1 MFDNFYQNQK
11 LLRDEPEV
19 TDFLK
24 AKLGVNFDGT
34 EREFTGFMASFLM
47 EYNVMSFD
55 INPIDPNH
63 DAIKK
68 VLRPDSL
75 FEPGIQ
81 DAVREYLEIASEGS
95 TAIFSSLVVSYRGFP
110 SRANVLMKMIN
121 TFSDPSQS
129 NPEDAT
135 ARGREEGFECL
146 KKVLKT
152 KYDAKKIDEALL
164 INGGGSLN
172 PVLELINKV
181 EWRKVIYDLSEKY
194 PDSQFLNVLI
204 QRIADRGYVGEIK
217 HLKTASTYIGVYSKV
232 LLDQFDTLMD
242 ADDASLSK
250 FLPDLV
256 VENSGSVPTHISFCS
271 NVNKAADSSTE
282 CNDLVVTLRNLLSAP
297 PPAIAT
303 AILHIPPTPG
313 DVVALHRHY
322 NSATPP
328 SPIFLRD
335 PQLLYWLL
343 NNIFVP
349 SDKNKNL
356 KQDLKEKYLYLA
368 AFASSAKELIN
379 GEIDS
384 SQVDSTFTTLK
395 KLEAAV
401 SRKGATTTEF
411 GSIVKEILEYMDTPI
426 ASMALI
432 FWIKHLLRDT
442 SFYEKHFK
450 HHEVPIPHLLLEE
463 IAFRHPYQRTHVF
476 NAFKAELES
485 SSWKL
490 TPEIMLGLRQQL
502 LDRMIY
508 LIQLGFVIQV
518 VSYIE
523 KQARKLDEKLLIY
536 FVKKVVQMS
545 GSPYSKDFYSIM
557 IKLIEPID
565 STLEAQTDTRSLI
578 RQFLGDCPQELNDND
593 SVFRLKQL
601 FCKD

>member
-1 MFDNFYQNQK
+1 
-11 LLRDEPEV
+11 
-19 TDFLK
+19 
-24 AKLGVNFDGT
+24 
-34 EREFTGFMASFLM
+34 
-47 EYNVMSFD
+47 
-55 INPIDPNH
+55 
-63 DAIKK
+63 
-68 VLRPDSL
+68 
-75 FEPGIQ
+75 
-81 DAVREYLEIASEGS
+81 
-95 TAIFSSLVVSYRGFP
+95 
-110 SRANVLMKMIN
+110 
-121 TFSDPSQS
+121 
-129 NPEDAT
+129 
-135 ARGREEGFECL
+135 
-146 KKVLKT
+146 
-152 KYDAKKIDEALL
+152 
-164 INGGGSLN
+164 
-172 PVLELINKV
+172 
-181 EWRKVIYDLSEKY
+181 
-194 PDSQFLNVLI
+194 
-204 QRIADRGYVGEIK
+204 
-217 HLKTASTYIGVYSKV
+217 
-232 LLDQFDTLMD
+232 
-242 ADDASLSK
+242 
-250 FLPDLV
+250 
-256 VENSGSVPTHISFCS
+256 
-271 NVNKAADSSTE
+271 
-282 CNDLVVTLRNLLSAP
+282 NDLVVTLRNLLSAP
-297 PPAIAT
+297 PTTIAT

-313 DVVALHRHY
+313 DVVELHKHY

-368 AFASSAKELIN
+368 AFASSARELTN

-411 GSIVKEILEYMDTPI
+411 GSIVKEILEYMDTPV

-432 FWIKHLLRDT
+432 FWIKHILRDT

-485 SSWKL
+485 NSLKL

-536 FVKKVVQMS
+536 FVKK
-545 GSPYSKDFYSIM
+545 
-557 IKLIEPID
+557 
-565 STLEAQTDTRSLI
+565 
-578 RQFLGDCPQELNDND
+578 
-593 SVFRLKQL
+593 
-601 FCKD
+601 